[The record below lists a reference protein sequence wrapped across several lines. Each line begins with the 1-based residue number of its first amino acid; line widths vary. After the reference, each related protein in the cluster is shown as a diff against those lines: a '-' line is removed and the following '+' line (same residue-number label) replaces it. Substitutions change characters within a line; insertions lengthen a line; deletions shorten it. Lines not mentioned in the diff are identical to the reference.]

1 MLYCFT
7 LGAQIVLCSFVVYF
21 ALALYFTHQS
31 CLLANQNAVTVLS
44 VWTLS
49 HWPWP
54 SSTLSQGI
62 PLFFLPRHKILWLLA
77 WRRIWPVFTN
87 TNVWTATRSLAST
100 SIVSRLTLHLH
111 LATFNYFMRWPP
123 TCMFCRKQRFT
134 WILATRILTSFL
146 R

>member
-62 PLFFLPRHKILWLLA
+62 PLFFLPQHKILWLLA

-100 SIVSRLTLHLH
+100 AQL
-111 LATFNYFMRWPP
+111 
-123 TCMFCRKQRFT
+123 QRRQT
-134 WILATRILTSFL
+134 WILKCPWMQITHFLLQIFNSFL
-146 R
+146 RTHSSRIFNLASSARS